1 MPAPL
6 PISIEYGLLL
16 TDGTELRGRV
26 QSREHD
32 FDFSQ
37 TDGFRQAALMP
48 VRRIQPVPDAADRRQ
63 LPGAAEAATAFVDFM
78 IARGLLGAAERAR
91 VLALRAE
98 RGESDAVILTRLGL
112 VPERQMAE
120 SLAAFHDLPLAR
132 AADYPVRPVLP
143 DAIAPAFL
151 ARSHLVPLADTEA
164 GVTVALTDPTD
175 RAALEALRLA
185 TGKRVLPWVAVPSEL
200 DAALARLY
208 GSGEGALSAGLEP
221 GTASPDD
228 VRRLTDSASDEPV
241 IRYVNG
247 LLARAAAQRASDIH
261 IESVEGRLVQRVRI
275 DGVLRPLDSPSG
287 RLQANI
293 VSRIKIMAGLNIAE
307 RRLPQDG
314 RFRTIVEGREIDV
327 RVSIVPTLHGES
339 AVLRLLDRVRAPL
352 ALPEL
357 GFSPELEHGLAAL
370 LDQPNG
376 ILLVTGPT
384 GSGKTSTLYAVLQRL
399 NSAERKILTVE
410 DPVEYQLPGV
420 NQIQVR
426 SAIGLSFATLLRS
439 LLRQDPDVLL
449 VGEIR
454 DLETARIAVQASLTG
469 HLVLSTVHTND
480 APSTITRLIDMG
492 LEPYLL
498 TSVLRGVL
506 GQRLVRT
513 LCTACREPYTP
524 LPELTARTGL
534 DALAPDGAPRLYRAV
549 GCAACGDTGYH
560 GRTVIA
566 ELLVPD
572 ERLHR
577 TALGAA
583 DAPAL
588 RAAAAAA
595 GMRDMRT
602 DGFRKALAGVT
613 SLEEVLRV
621 TGAAA

>member
-1 MPAPL
+1 MPIPRPQTRQEAP
-6 PISIEYGLLL
+6 
-16 TDGTELRGRV
+16 DG
-26 QSREHD
+26 
-32 FDFSQ
+32 
-37 TDGFRQAALMP
+37 
-48 VRRIQPVPDAADRRQ
+48 RRRSAV
-63 LPGAAEAATAFVDFM
+63 AERDDFVDFL
-78 IARGLLGAAERAR
+78 IGRGLLAAVERAR

-98 RGESDAVILTRLGL
+98 RHEPDAVILTRLGL
-112 VPERQMAE
+112 VGERPMAE

-132 AADYPVRPVLP
+132 AGDYPERPVLAE
-143 DAIAPAFL
+143 AIAPAFL
-151 ARSHLVPLADTEA
+151 ARSRLLPLGDGPD
-164 GVTVALTDPTD
+164 GVRVALADPTD
-175 RAALEALRLA
+175 QAALEAVRLA
-185 TGKRVLPWVAVPSEL
+185 AGKPVLPWVAVPSEL

-208 GSGEGALSAGLEP
+208 GAGEGAGIATLEP
-221 GTASPDD
+221 TAASPDD

-247 LLARAAAQRASDIH
+247 LLTRAAALRASDIH

-275 DGVLRPLDSPSG
+275 DGVLRPIDSPAG

-293 VSRIKIMAGLNIAE
+293 VSRLKIMAGLNIAE

-339 AVLRLLDRVRAPL
+339 AVLRLLDRARAPL

-357 GFSPELEHGLAAL
+357 GFSPDLEQGLVAL

-384 GSGKTSTLYAVLQRL
+384 GSGKTSTLYAALQRL
-399 NSAERKILTVE
+399 NAVERKILTAE
-410 DPVEYQLPGV
+410 DPVEYQLAGI
-420 NQIQVR
+420 NQIQIR
-426 SAIGLSFATLLRS
+426 PAIGLTFATLLRS

-513 LCTACREPYTP
+513 LCTACREPYPP
-524 LPELTARTGL
+524 LPELVARAGL
-534 DALAPDGAPRLYRAV
+534 AELTDGPPRLYRAP
-549 GCAACGDTGYH
+549 GCTACGGTGYH

-572 ERLHR
+572 ERVHR
-577 TALGAA
+577 VALGAG

-588 RAAAAAA
+588 RAAAIAA
-595 GMRDMRT
+595 GMRDMRA
-602 DGFRKALAGVT
+602 DGFRKALAGIT

-621 TGAAA
+621 TGGTA

>member
-1 MPAPL
+1 
-6 PISIEYGLLL
+6 
-16 TDGTELRGRV
+16 
-26 QSREHD
+26 
-32 FDFSQ
+32 
-37 TDGFRQAALMP
+37 MP
-48 VRRIQPVPDAADRRQ
+48 VQRIQPVPDAADGRRHSGTAD
-63 LPGAAEAATAFVDFM
+63 PASAFVDFM
-78 IARGLLGAAERAR
+78 IARGLLGVAERAR

-120 SLAAFHDLPLAR
+120 SLAVFHSLKLAR
-132 AADYPVRPVLP
+132 AADYPARPVLP

-151 ARSHLVPLADTEA
+151 ARSRLLPLADTED
-164 GVTVALTDPTD
+164 GVTVALADPTD

-185 TGKRVLPWVAVPSEL
+185 TGKNVLPWVAVPSEL

-208 GSGEGALSAGLEP
+208 GSGEGALTGGLEP
-221 GTASPDD
+221 GAASPDD

-357 GFSPELEHGLAAL
+357 GFSPELERGLAAL

-384 GSGKTSTLYAVLQRL
+384 GSGKTSTLYAALQRL

-410 DPVEYQLPGV
+410 DPVEYQLPGI

-426 SAIGLSFATLLRS
+426 SAIGLSFASLLRS

-469 HLVLSTVHTND
+469 HLVLSTLHTND

-498 TSVLRGVL
+498 TSVLRGVR

-513 LCTACREPYTP
+513 QCAACREPYTP

-534 DALAPDGAPRLYRAV
+534 DALAGDSQPLLYRAV

-595 GMRDMRT
+595 GMQDMRT
-602 DGFRKALAGVT
+602 DGFRKALAGIT

>member
-1 MPAPL
+1 MPIPRPQTRQEAP
-6 PISIEYGLLL
+6 
-16 TDGTELRGRV
+16 DG
-26 QSREHD
+26 
-32 FDFSQ
+32 
-37 TDGFRQAALMP
+37 
-48 VRRIQPVPDAADRRQ
+48 RRRPAV
-63 LPGAAEAATAFVDFM
+63 AERDDFVDFL
-78 IARGLLGAAERAR
+78 IGRGLLAAVERAR

-98 RGESDAVILTRLGL
+98 RHEPDAVILTRLGL
-112 VPERQMAE
+112 VGERPMAE
-120 SLAAFHDLPLAR
+120 SLAAFHDLPLAC
-132 AADYPVRPVLP
+132 AGDYPERPVLAE
-143 DAIAPAFL
+143 AIAPAFL
-151 ARSHLVPLADTEA
+151 ARSRLLPLGDGPD
-164 GVTVALTDPTD
+164 GVRVALADPTD
-175 RAALEALRLA
+175 QAALEAVRLA
-185 TGKRVLPWVAVPSEL
+185 AGKPVLPWVAVPSEL

-208 GSGEGALSAGLEP
+208 GAGEGAGIATLEP
-221 GTASPDD
+221 TAASPDD

-247 LLARAAAQRASDIH
+247 LLTRAAALRASDIH

-275 DGVLRPLDSPSG
+275 DGVLRPIDSPAG

-293 VSRIKIMAGLNIAE
+293 VSRLKIMAGLNIAE

-339 AVLRLLDRVRAPL
+339 AVLRLLDRARAPL

-357 GFSPELEHGLAAL
+357 GFSPDLEQGLVAL

-384 GSGKTSTLYAVLQRL
+384 GSGKTSTLYAALQRL
-399 NSAERKILTVE
+399 NAVERKILTAE
-410 DPVEYQLPGV
+410 DPVEYQLAGI
-420 NQIQVR
+420 NQIQIR
-426 SAIGLSFATLLRS
+426 PAIGLTFATLLRS

-513 LCTACREPYTP
+513 LCTACREPYPP
-524 LPELTARTGL
+524 LPELVARAGL
-534 DALAPDGAPRLYRAV
+534 AELTDGPPRLYRAP
-549 GCAACGDTGYH
+549 GCTACGGTGYH

-572 ERLHR
+572 ERVHR
-577 TALGAA
+577 VALGAG

-588 RAAAAAA
+588 RAAAIAA
-595 GMRDMRT
+595 GMRDMRA
-602 DGFRKALAGVT
+602 DGFRKALAGIT

-621 TGAAA
+621 TGGTA

>member
-1 MPAPL
+1 
-6 PISIEYGLLL
+6 
-16 TDGTELRGRV
+16 V
-26 QSREHD
+26 QSGEHD
-32 FDFSQ
+32 FDFNQ
-37 TDGFRQAALMP
+37 TDASGSAGRAGPDGGPRPEPFVMPIPRTRQ
-48 VRRIQPVPDAADRRQ
+48 RRDGLDGGRR
-63 LPGAAEAATAFVDFM
+63 PGAEADSAFIDFL
-78 IARGLLGAAERAR
+78 IGRGVLGAAERAR
-91 VLALRAE
+91 VLALQAE

-112 VPERQMAE
+112 IAERAMAE
-120 SLAAFHDLPLAR
+120 SLAAFHMLPLAR
-132 AADYPVRPVLP
+132 AADYPARPVLA

-151 ARSHLVPLADTEA
+151 ARSRLVPLADTPE
-164 GVTVALTDPTD
+164 GVAVALADPSD

-185 TGKRVLPWVAVPSEL
+185 AGKPVLPWVAVPSEL
-200 DAALARLY
+200 DTALARLY
-208 GSGEGALSAGLEP
+208 GAGEGALGATLET
-221 GTASPDD
+221 GAASPDD

-275 DGVLRPLDSPSG
+275 DGVLRALDSPSG

-357 GFSPELEHGLAAL
+357 GFTPELEQALVAL

-384 GSGKTSTLYAVLQRL
+384 GSGKTSTLYAALQRL

-410 DPVEYQLPGV
+410 DPVEYQLPGI

-426 SAIGLSFATLLRS
+426 PAIGLSFASLLRS

-513 LCTACREPYTP
+513 LCVACREPYTP
-524 LPELTARTGL
+524 LPELTARAGL
-534 DALAPDGAPRLYRAV
+534 AALTPGGTPLLHRAV

-566 ELLVPD
+566 ELLMPD

-577 TALGAA
+577 AALGAA

-595 GMRDMRT
+595 GMSDMRT
-602 DGFRKALAGVT
+602 DGFRKALAGIT

-621 TGAAA
+621 TGATA